1 MKAKKINNKKLIFHI
16 VTTSVNAAIIFVLTF
31 FVKIPYANGA
41 GYFNFS
47 DALILFST
55 AFFSPIEGIIGGI
68 IGTCIAD
75 ILSGYSAFAP
85 FTALAKGLEALLFYV
100 LLYLLKN
107 RKYLKYIS
115 FFISP
120 LIMVLVYFVSYILLF
135 NIEYALSSSIF
146 DVVQGIVG
154 GGFAI
159 FLLNVLFKAHPKF
172 LKNYYYKKALSE

>member
-1 MKAKKINNKKLIFHI
+1 MKTKKINNKKLIFHI

-55 AFFSPIEGIIGGI
+55 AFFGI

-146 DVVQGIVG
+146 DIVQGIVG